1 MSLATTEAGP
11 SRIAL
16 PPEVVRVLLRL
27 AAVLIVA
34 VALSLMSG
42 AFFTVVNIV
51 NVLRQAA
58 LLFFLASG
66 LTLVVITAGLDL
78 SVGST
83 IGLAAC
89 VAGTA
94 IKSSGDPWLGVAA
107 ALAVGGAVG
116 LLNGLMVSLLR
127 IPSFIATYGMLW
139 VLQGISYTFMAGSTV
154 YGFPKGFREL
164 GNGYLLGIP
173 IPVLLTAALLIAPS
187 PGSPACPSSG
197 A

>member
-66 LTLVVITAGLDL
+66 LTLVGITAGLDL

-127 IPSFIATYGMLW
+127 IPSFIAT
-139 VLQGISYTFMAGSTV
+139 MACSGSCKASPTRSWPAPPSTA
-154 YGFPKGFREL
+154 FPKASANSAMAISSAFR
-164 GNGYLLGIP
+164 
-173 IPVLLTAALLIAPS
+173 S
-187 PGSPACPSSG
+187 PCS
-197 A
+197 